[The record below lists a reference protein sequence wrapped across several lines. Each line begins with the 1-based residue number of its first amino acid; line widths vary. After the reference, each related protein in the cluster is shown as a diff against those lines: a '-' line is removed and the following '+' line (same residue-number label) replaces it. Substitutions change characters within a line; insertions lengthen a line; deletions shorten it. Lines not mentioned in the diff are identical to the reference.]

1 MAALKF
7 GWKKKS
13 HHNLEA
19 GSALKESNKLEQESQ
34 PDEKE
39 KLAETVDWRTL
50 VNKDR
55 PTSSKEENNE
65 AKFTRLY
72 DEGVILAEEDRS
84 VVIPKSQH
92 STSQ

>member
-19 GSALKESNKLEQESQ
+19 GSALKESNKIEQESK
-34 PDEKE
+34 PDGRE

-50 VNKDR
+50 VKKDK
-55 PTSSKEENNE
+55 SSKEENNE

-72 DEGVILAEEDRS
+72 DEGVILAEENRS
-84 VVIPKSQH
+84 LKQRS
-92 STSQ
+92 